1 MTRYGG
7 TIKDIV
13 SKIAYQLL
21 FYKINIKN
29 IN

>member
-1 MTRYGG
+1 MICYGG
-7 TIKDIV
+7 IIKDIV
-13 SKIAYQLL
+13 LKIVYQLL